1 MRDFKRS
8 TPMKIT
14 LSYLTPLLA
23 AGAAAAAI
31 SAAPTA
37 AAADV
42 QSCPSASAVC
52 HSPGNVSID
61 DSPASVQVGPYGPFY
76 DGYARGR
83 D

>member
-1 MRDFKRS
+1 MR
-8 TPMKIT
+8 IT

-31 SAAPTA
+31 IAAPTA

-42 QSCPSASAVC
+42 QSCQPAAGVC
-52 HSPGNVSID
+52 QSPVNVSIN
-61 DSPASVQVGPYGPFY
+61 DSPDAIQVGPNGPLH
-76 DGYARGR
+76 DGYARGH

>member
-1 MRDFKRS
+1 MRIK
-8 TPMKIT
+8 

-23 AGAAAAAI
+23 AGATAAAI

-42 QSCPSASAVC
+42 HSCQPASAVC
-52 HSPGNVSID
+52 QSPGNVQID
-61 DSPASVQVGPYGPFY
+61 NSPASVQVGPYGPLY
-76 DGYARGR
+76 DGYARGH

>member
-1 MRDFKRS
+1 MR
-8 TPMKIT
+8 IT

-31 SAAPTA
+31 SAAPIA

-42 QSCPSASAVC
+42 QSCQPASGVC
-52 HSPGNVSID
+52 QSPGNVSIN
-61 DSPASVQVGPYGPFY
+61 DSPDAVQVGPYGPLY